1 MIPIQDFEM
10 ASLKG
15 GVIFNGS
22 RVARFRFLYS
32 LSVFYKEKAKAK
44 QINGNCAGRVVMLKS
59 G

>member
-1 MIPIQDFEM
+1 M

-44 QINGNCAGRVVMLKS
+44 HGINGNCAGRVVMVKS